1 MAKIVSCYKYFDA
14 SGRSWPLVPQ
24 GGSNWRCPLQ
34 TAHCSLQI
42 VLRKSTAV
50 VIWLVCPF
58 LLQAQYRLQ
67 IKGVDKDS
75 GFIYS
80 TLRLQADFKN
90 QVLAREYIINLPS
103 LLQTKGYPAAS
114 VDSVYDD
121 STGTF
126 CSLYVG
132 EPFQWARLQ
141 VDSAG
146 RKLLDA
152 INWHPGKNKEVM
164 SFDQVQA
171 AQQKLL
177 DYLEN
182 NGYPFAKIN
191 LDSITMAN
199 QQLEAHL
206 RIEKGPLYK
215 IDSIRNMGTARISS
229 AFLQRYLG
237 IMNGSFYKKERLQA
251 VSKRLNDL
259 AYVQEQQPWNLTLLG
274 TGSILNVYLAP
285 KRSSQ
290 INVLVGFLPAS
301 TQTED
306 NKLQVTGEA
315 NINLRNSLGNGE
327 SIGINWQQIQ
337 VKSPRLDLSFQQ
349 PYLFGSP
356 FGVNAS
362 FNLFK
367 KDSSFV
373 NINMMAGAQYA
384 ISSSQGGSVF
394 IQSFQTNVLTV
405 DTLYIKNFRT
415 LPEQADIRSV
425 NLGVN
430 YEWFNTDYRFNPRT
444 GNEWQLT
451 VAAGSKKIKKN
462 TVIVGLKDASD
473 PDFDFNSLYDTVQL
487 NSYQF
492 RLKGSLAHYFKLTR
506 VSTLKTAVNGGWFQS
521 PAIFRNELFQIGG
534 YKLLRGFDEES
545 IFASQYAIGTLEYRY
560 LVGRNSYLSYFIDG
574 GWSKNAAVYT
584 RSSNYYWGTG
594 FGMAFETKAGIF
606 NLSYAVGKRD
616 DAKFNMRQ
624 SKIHIGY
631 VNYF

>member
-14 SGRSWPLVPQ
+14 SPCCSRFALLIEVCGLRRWRKMRRSLP
-24 GGSNWRCPLQ
+24 
-34 TAHCSLQI
+34 
-42 VLRKSTAV
+42 V
-50 VIWLVCPF
+50 VSGLLTLTWLICPF

-67 IKGVDKDS
+67 INGIDKDS
-75 GFIYS
+75 IFLYA
-80 TLRLQADFKN
+80 TLRLQADFRNKG
-90 QVLAREYIINLPS
+90 LAEEYVSKLPS

-114 VDSVYDD
+114 VDSVYYD
-121 STGTF
+121 SVNAS
-126 CSLYVG
+126 CYLYVG
-132 EPFQWARLQ
+132 EPFQFAKLQ

-152 INWHPGKNKEVM
+152 INWHPGGKNNQAI
-164 SFDQVQA
+164 SFDQVQS

-182 NGYPFAKIN
+182 NGYPFARIN
-191 LDSITMAN
+191 IDSITMIN
-199 QQLEAHL
+199 QQLEARL
-206 RIEKGPLYK
+206 RIDKGPLYK
-215 IDSIRNMGTARISS
+215 IDSIRNMGTARISTS
-229 AFLQRYLG
+229 FLQRYLG
-237 IMNGSFYKKERLQA
+237 IMNGSFYKKERLQT
-251 VSKRLNDL
+251 VSKKLNDL
-259 AYVQEQQPWNLTLLG
+259 AYVQELQPWDVTLLG

-290 INVLVGFLPAS
+290 INVLVGLLPQS
-301 TQTED
+301 TQTEN

-373 NINMMAGAQYA
+373 NINMMAGAQYS

-405 DTLYIKNFRT
+405 DTLFIKSSHT

-451 VAAGSKKIKKN
+451 ITAGSKKIKKN
-462 TVIVGLKDASD
+462 TVIVGLKDERD

-574 GWSKNAAVYT
+574 GWSKNASVYA